1 MRSRKAETEK
11 TEQEEDFMLY
21 CDAGLPQSAGPYA
34 EASEALEKWIRNGC
48 TPGSGFRF
56 TGGGTRGKNNP
67 CAGRNEKKLKEA
79 SDGGPEA
86 AEKYGAVPGFLGTVA
101 AAASVS
107 AALKK
112 AAAAGAETVR
122 VYCAPD
128 GGGKTEAV
136 LRIGNLPRAEIRH
149 GRIMFAV
156 PKGGFSGRTAA
167 ELERAGLPGDRLF
180 PENITE
186 ISYGGRTLYPQK
198 Q

>member
-1 MRSRKAETEK
+1 MQNIYIFPRIRQRMRAGKKKRKNMRSRKAETE
-11 TEQEEDFMLY
+11 
-21 CDAGLPQSAGPYA
+21 
-34 EASEALEKWIRNGC
+34 
-48 TPGSGFRF
+48 
-56 TGGGTRGKNNP
+56 
-67 CAGRNEKKLKEA
+67 
-79 SDGGPEA
+79 
-86 AEKYGAVPGFLGTVA
+86 
-101 AAASVS
+101 VS

>member
-48 TPGSGFRF
+48 TPGSGF
-56 TGGGTRGKNNP
+56 
-67 CAGRNEKKLKEA
+67 
-79 SDGGPEA
+79 
-86 AEKYGAVPGFLGTVA
+86 
-101 AAASVS
+101 
-107 AALKK
+107 
-112 AAAAGAETVR
+112 
-122 VYCAPD
+122 
-128 GGGKTEAV
+128 
-136 LRIGNLPRAEIRH
+136 
-149 GRIMFAV
+149 
-156 PKGGFSGRTAA
+156 SGRTAA
-167 ELERAGLPGDRLF
+167 ELERAGLPRDRLF

>member
-1 MRSRKAETEK
+1 M
-11 TEQEEDFMLY
+11 QDFRR
-21 CDAGLPQSAGPYA
+21 ARARTQTHP
-34 EASEALEKWIRNGC
+34 KRWRNGSE
-48 TPGSGFRF
+48 TAARREAGSDLPAAVRAA
-56 TGGGTRGKNNP
+56 RIILVP
-67 CAGRNEKKLKEA
+67 EEMRKLKEA

-136 LRIGNLPRAEIRH
+136 LRIGTLPRAEIRH

-186 ISYGGRTLYPQK
+186 ISYGGRTLYSQK
-198 Q
+198 P